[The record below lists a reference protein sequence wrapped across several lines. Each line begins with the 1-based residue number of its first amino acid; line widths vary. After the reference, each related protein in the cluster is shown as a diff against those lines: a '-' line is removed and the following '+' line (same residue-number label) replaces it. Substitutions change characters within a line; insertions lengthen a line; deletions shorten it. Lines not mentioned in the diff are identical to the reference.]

1 MSNGSSERFEGT
13 KRELVVMVN
22 PSVGLRASGTTVA
35 SVEDVDVS
43 PLADLVST
51 ENIALFPLFG
61 VNEER
66 LKEQAETIATTA
78 GTEPP
83 DLSVFYKVEAP
94 GNRFEEL
101 AERLRSYEVVE
112 TAFVKPP
119 SELPQLLNNMVPS
132 MSPAP
137 PSTSDFTSRQLYL
150 QAAPNGIDALYA
162 AGVKGGSGRGVS
174 IIDIE
179 GAWRFSHEDLL
190 ENQGGV
196 IAGTPTSML
205 AWRNHGTAV
214 VGAIGGDRNGF
225 GVTGICPEANVKAIS
240 VFPDSPSWGSAPA
253 IRHAANVLERGDIIL
268 LELHRAGPRFNF
280 APRDDQRGYIA
291 IEWWPDDLA
300 AIQYA
305 ISRGIIVVEAGG
317 NGRENL
323 DDPIYDANPASPH
336 GPFPST
342 WRNPFR
348 RAPID
353 SGAIIVGAGAPP
365 PGTHGSSHGP
375 DRSRLG
381 FSNFGAAFDA
391 QGWGR
396 EVTTCGYG
404 DLQGGPSEDLWY
416 TDQFAGTSSASP
428 IVVGTLACVQGILR
442 AAGKPLLTPA
452 QARSLLRSTGS
463 LQQDGPNGNANQRIG
478 NRPNIRQIVE
488 ALLGVP
494 VAVNGRNFIQPA
506 ADLISEPITIQIPRS
521 AQIRIDVV
529 SS

>member
-1 MSNGSSERFEGT
+1 MSNGNSGRFEET
-13 KRELVVMVN
+13 QRELVVMVDS
-22 PSVGLRASGTTVA
+22 SVGLRASGTTIA
-35 SVEDVDVS
+35 SVADVDVS

-66 LKEQAETIATTA
+66 LKAETIATT
-78 GTEPP
+78 GETESP

-94 GNRFEEL
+94 NSRLEEL
-101 AERLRSYEVVE
+101 AERLRTYNAVE
-112 TAFVKPP
+112 TAFVKPRT
-119 SELPQLLNNMVPS
+119 ELPQVLNNMVHS
-132 MSPAP
+132 TDPAP
-137 PSTSDFTSRQLYL
+137 PSTSDFTSRQMYL
-150 QAAPNGIDALYA
+150 KAAPGGIDASYA
-162 AGVKGGSGRGVS
+162 ASVDGGGGRGVS

-179 GAWRFSHEDLL
+179 GAWRFSHEDLS
-190 ENQGGV
+190 ENQGGM
-196 IAGTPTSML
+196 IAGSPSSL
-205 AWRNHGTAV
+205 LEWRNHGTAV
-214 VGAIGGDRNGF
+214 VGVIGGDRNGL
-225 GVTGICPEANVKAIS
+225 GVTGICPDANVKAIS
-240 VFPDSPSWGSAPA
+240 IFSDSPSWGSAAA
-253 IRHAANVLERGDIIL
+253 IRHAANVLNPGDIIL
-268 LELHRAGPRFNF
+268 LELHRAGPRFKF
-280 APRDDQRGYIA
+280 APQPNQRGYIA

-305 ISRGIIVVEAGG
+305 NSRGIIVVEAGG
-317 NGRENL
+317 NGAENL
-323 DDPIYDANPASPH
+323 DDPIYDVNPASPH

-348 RAPID
+348 RGPVD

-365 PGTHGSSHGP
+365 PGTHGTSHGP
-375 DRSRLG
+375 DRSRLS
-381 FSNFGAAFDA
+381 FSNFGVAFDA

-463 LQQDGPNGNANQRIG
+463 LQQDGLNGNANQRIG

-494 VAVNGRNFIQPA
+494 VAVNGKNSIQRA
-506 ADLISEPITIQIPRS
+506 ADLISEPIIIQIPRS